1 MPSPRI
7 RRLGLTLAVVAAVA
21 ALVPL
26 TAEAGHERIVTSAR
40 LELQVAKR
48 VNAVRR
54 SHGLHPLRLSPA
66 LTAAARRHSRDMA
79 RRGYFEHDSANGA
92 PFWARI
98 ERHYRAEGYGR
109 WEVGENILWTSG
121 GATAIEVVGEWMA
134 SPPHRDNLLSGT
146 WRELGAGA
154 LAVPRAGGT
163 YSGLRVTIA
172 TLDFGVRTR

>member
-1 MPSPRI
+1 LPSPRI
-7 RRLGLTLAVVAAVA
+7 RRLGLTLAIVAAVA

-26 TAEAGHERIVTSAR
+26 TADAAHERIVTSAR

-98 ERHYRAEGYGR
+98 ERHYRSEGYGR
-109 WEVGENILWTSG
+109 WEVAENILWTSG
-121 GATAIEVVGEWMA
+121 GATAVEVVGEWMA
-134 SPPHRDNLLSGT
+134 SPPHRDNLLSGI

-154 LAVPRAGGT
+154 HGSPCRAEPT
-163 YSGLRVTIA
+163 AASA
-172 TLDFGVRTR
+172 